1 MGLDCKEE
9 VGGIMGLFDKDK
21 KKDQEKFGLFSFM
34 NDDNDEL
41 NDLQKEE
48 MKKGNYDSWDFEEDD
63 VDDDSY
69 YSEDDE

>member
-1 MGLDCKEE
+1 
-9 VGGIMGLFDKDK
+9 MGLFDKDK